1 MGQSRGSRSPIV
13 STSSAPSMA
22 VLRPHAFRIGIPLS
36 ATEQCSRIPNLH
48 LRTIPPKQER
58 MLNRRRSCAP
68 VRPRPFRSCPPI
80 ILENGGCARNQL
92 IQRMLRFSSF
102 FIPSQ
107 IKELC
112 KYLFFCISKTKE
124 LRRHEMAEAMARHP
138 HSLQAAHPRAL
149 AFGDL
154 GDHKPQA
161 TQGASAPPQVAQ
173 VVASCW
179 RLFRYG
185 RCEWSGPWR
194 PPQ

>member
-112 KYLFFCISKTKE
+112 KYLFFLYFENKGVTAPRNGRSDGAT
-124 LRRHEMAEAMARHP
+124 P
-138 HSLQAAHPRAL
+138 SLPPGRA
-149 AFGDL
+149 
-154 GDHKPQA
+154 
-161 TQGASAPPQVAQ
+161 PQVPRI
-173 VVASCW
+173 W
-179 RLFRYG
+179 GPG
-185 RCEWSGPWR
+185 R
-194 PPQ
+194 PQTSSDARSVCPTAGGAGGSILLETFSVWTL